1 MQVLEI
7 RSRILGDEHPDT
19 SVSAWNLFFTL
30 IEMDDPK
37 TKAVL
42 EDDLFWLV
50 DRDPATLGVCQ
61 QKIREMILQMIE
73 DKTEVETKNSRI

>member
-7 RSRILGDEHPDT
+7 RRRILGDEHPDT

-30 IEMDDPK
+30 IEMNDPK
-37 TKAVL
+37 ANAVF
-42 EDDLFWLV
+42 EDDLFWLM
-50 DRDPATLGVCQ
+50 DRDPATLGVYQ

-73 DKTEVETKNSRI
+73 DKTEVET